1 MPVLTRSTTAILQ
14 DVERALSLELRS
26 ATLIVMTGC
35 NDDHD
40 CIVINLH
47 DPFWRR
53 ALEEFRQHLSVA
65 PVG

>member
-35 NDDHD
+35 
-40 CIVINLH
+40 IVINLH